1 MIARPF
7 KGEAMAKTLDRAAAQ
22 FAGFSHR

>member
-1 MIARPF
+1 VIARQF
-7 KGEAMAKTLDRAAAQ
+7 KGEAMANTLDRAAAQ